1 MLRSALQR
9 RSLSAISRY
18 FMTSLLWTVTCLSLL
33 GHAKVLV
40 HLNLKSNVKVSLK
53 IFLIS

>member
-18 FMTSLLWTVTCLSLL
+18 LMTSLLWAVTCLSLL